1 MSKKIAVINDL
12 SGFGR
17 CSLTAAVSVLAA
29 MGVQPCPLPTAI
41 LSAQTGYPSYYYDD
55 YTEKMD
61 KIREEWEKMGES
73 FDGIY
78 TGFMSG
84 CRQIRKTLEFLD
96 SFHGGNTFFLADPV
110 MGDNGEKFGFST
122 DEFQAG
128 MKELVRRAD
137 LITPNLTELCL
148 LAGADDGTLWKL
160 TGKSGAEVMD
170 GKGRRGLPKPA
181 IPARRLVVTAAE
193 ELARDVMS
201 IGPSEVVVT
210 GIRYLD
216 ESSGEE
222 WVGNLTVTEDRAAL
236 CEQPYIGESYSGT
249 GDLFASVIAG
259 GKARGDALEDSAALA
274 GKFIA
279 AAVRDAVKNKIPRNE
294 GVEYEKHLGML
305 LG

>member
-61 KIREEWEKMGES
+61 KIREEWEKMGAS
-73 FDGIY
+73 FDGIC

-148 LAGADDGTLWKL
+148 LAGADDGKLREL
-160 TGKSGAEVMD
+160 TGKAGAAV
-170 GKGRRGLPKPA
+170 

-210 GIRYLD
+210 GIRFLD

-222 WVGNLTVTEDRAAL
+222 RVGNLTVTEDRAVL

-259 GKARGDALEDSAALA
+259 GKARGDALEDSVALA
-274 GKFIA
+274 GRFIA

-294 GVEYEKHLGML
+294 GVEYEKHLRML
-305 LG
+305 LR

>member
-61 KIREEWEKMGES
+61 KIREEWEKMGAS

-96 SFHGGNTFFLADPV
+96 SFHGENAFFLADPV

-148 LAGADDGTLWKL
+148 LAGADDGKLREL
-160 TGKSGAEVMD
+160 TGKAGAAV
-170 GKGRRGLPKPA
+170 

-210 GIRYLD
+210 GIRFLD

-222 WVGNLTVTEDRAAL
+222 RVGNLTVTEDRAVL

-259 GKARGDALEDSAALA
+259 GEARGDALEDSVALA
-274 GKFIA
+274 GRFIA

-294 GVEYEKHLGML
+294 GVEYEKHLRML
-305 LG
+305 LR

>member
-55 YTEKMD
+55 YKEKMD
-61 KIREEWEKMGES
+61 KIREEWEKMGAS
-73 FDGIY
+73 FGGIY

-148 LAGADDGTLWKL
+148 LAGADDGKLREL
-160 TGKSGAEVMD
+160 TGKAGAAV
-170 GKGRRGLPKPA
+170 

-201 IGPSEVVVT
+201 IGPLEVVVT
-210 GIRYLD
+210 GIRFLD

-222 WVGNLTVTEDRAAL
+222 RVGNLTVTEDRAVL

-259 GKARGDALEDSAALA
+259 GKARGDALEDSVALA
-274 GKFIA
+274 GRFIA

-294 GVEYEKHLGML
+294 GVEYEKHLRML
-305 LG
+305 LR

>member
-61 KIREEWEKMGES
+61 KIREEWEKMGAS

-96 SFHGGNTFFLADPV
+96 SFHEGNTFFLADPV
-110 MGDNGEKFGFST
+110 MGDNGKKFGFST

-148 LAGADDGTLWKL
+148 LAGADDGKLREL
-160 TGKSGAEVMD
+160 TGKAGAAV
-170 GKGRRGLPKPA
+170 

-201 IGPSEVVVT
+201 IGPSEVLVT
-210 GIRYLD
+210 GIRFLD

-222 WVGNLTVTEDRAAL
+222 RVGNLTVTEDRAVL

-274 GKFIA
+274 GRFIA

-294 GVEYEKHLGML
+294 GVEYEKHLRML
-305 LG
+305 FR

>member
-61 KIREEWEKMGES
+61 KIREKWEKMGAS

-96 SFHGGNTFFLADPV
+96 SFHEGNTFFLADPV
-110 MGDNGEKFGFST
+110 MGDNGKKFGFST

-137 LITPNLTELCL
+137 LITPNLTELCF
-148 LAGADDGTLWKL
+148 LAGADDGTLREL
-160 TGKSGAEVMD
+160 TGKAGAAV
-170 GKGRRGLPKPA
+170 

-201 IGPSEVVVT
+201 IGPSEVLVT
-210 GIRYLD
+210 GIRFLD

-222 WVGNLTVTEDRAAL
+222 RVGNLTVTEDRAVL

-305 LG
+305 LR

>member
-61 KIREEWEKMGES
+61 KIREEWEKMGAS

-148 LAGADDGTLWKL
+148 LAGADDGKLREL
-160 TGKSGAEVMD
+160 TGKAGAAV
-170 GKGRRGLPKPA
+170 

-210 GIRYLD
+210 GIRFLD

-222 WVGNLTVTEDRAAL
+222 RVGNLTVTEDRAVL

-294 GVEYEKHLGML
+294 GVEYEKHLRML
-305 LG
+305 FR

>member
-61 KIREEWEKMGES
+61 KIREEWEKMGAS
-73 FDGIY
+73 FGGIY

-148 LAGADDGTLWKL
+148 LAGADDGKLREL
-160 TGKSGAEVMD
+160 TGKAGAAV
-170 GKGRRGLPKPA
+170 

-210 GIRYLD
+210 GIRFLD

-222 WVGNLTVTEDRAAL
+222 RVGNLTVTEDRAVL

-259 GKARGDALEDSAALA
+259 GKARGDALEDSVALA
-274 GKFIA
+274 GRFIA

-294 GVEYEKHLGML
+294 GVEYEKHLRML
-305 LG
+305 LR